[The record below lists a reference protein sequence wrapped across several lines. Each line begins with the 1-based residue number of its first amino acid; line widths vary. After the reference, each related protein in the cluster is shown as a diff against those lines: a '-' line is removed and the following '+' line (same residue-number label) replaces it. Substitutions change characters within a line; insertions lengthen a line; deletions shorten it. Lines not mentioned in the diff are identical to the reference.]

1 MDEHLKRSIMI
12 EHYQNPLNKGIIDD
26 ESYKKINMNSKT
38 CIDNLDFAC
47 KIENGIIE
55 DLKFDGEA
63 CAISTS
69 SASIMSELVKGK
81 KVEEVKVIIENYE
94 NMINEKPYDKDLLEE
109 ANCYDEIYKQ
119 PNRKKC
125 ALLPYEG
132 LKKILEREYKDEKH
146 TKSDRK

>member
-12 EHYQNPLNKGIIDD
+12 EHYQNPLNKGLDNTLG
-26 ESYKKINMNSKT
+26 YKKVNMNSKT
-38 CIDNLDFAC
+38 CIDNLDFAL
-47 KIENGIIE
+47 KIEDGIIK
-55 DLKFDGEA
+55 DIKFDGEA

-69 SASIMSELVKGK
+69 SASIMTELLKGK
-81 KVEEVKVIIENYE
+81 KIEEAEEIINNYE
-94 NMINEKPYDKDLLEE
+94 NMIEERPYNKDLLEE

-132 LKKILEREYKDEKH
+132 VKKILEGKK
-146 TKSDRK
+146 

>member
-47 KIENGIIE
+47 KIKNGIIE
-55 DLKFDGEA
+55 DLRFDGEA

-81 KVEEVKVIIENYE
+81 KVEEVKEIIENYE
-94 NMINEKPYDKDLLEE
+94 CMINEKPYNKDLLEE

-132 LKKILEREYKDEKH
+132 LKKILEREYKDAKN
-146 TKSDRK
+146 

>member
-12 EHYQNPLNKGIIDD
+12 EHYQNPLNKGLDNTND
-26 ESYKKINMNSKT
+26 YKKVNMNSET

-47 KIENGIIE
+47 KVENGIIK
-55 DLKFDGEA
+55 DIKFDGEA

-69 SASIMSELVKGK
+69 ASSIMTELLIGK
-81 KVEEVKVIIENYE
+81 TVSDANKIIENYE
-94 NMINEKPYDKDLLEE
+94 NMIEERPYDKDLLKE

-125 ALLPYEG
+125 ALLPFYG
-132 LKKILEREYKDEKH
+132 MKKILRDKN
-146 TKSDRK
+146 

>member
-12 EHYQNPLNKGIIDD
+12 EHYQNPLNKGLDNTND
-26 ESYKKINMNSKT
+26 YKKVNMNSET

-47 KIENGIIE
+47 KVENGIIK
-55 DLKFDGEA
+55 DIKFDGEA

-69 SASIMSELVKGK
+69 AASIMTELLIGK
-81 KVEEVKVIIENYE
+81 TVSDANKIIENYE
-94 NMINEKPYDKDLLEE
+94 NMIEERPYDKDLLKE

-125 ALLPYEG
+125 ALLPFYG
-132 LKKILEREYKDEKH
+132 MKKILHDEN
-146 TKSDRK
+146 

>member
-12 EHYQNPLNKGIIDD
+12 EHYQNPLNKGLIDD
-26 ESYKKINMNSKT
+26 DAYKRINMNSKT

-47 KIENGIIE
+47 KIKNGIIE
-55 DLKFDGEA
+55 DVRFDGEA

-69 SASIMSELVKGK
+69 SASIMTELLKGK
-81 KVEEVKVIIENYE
+81 TIEEAFDIIKNYE
-94 NMINEKPYDKDLLEE
+94 NMIEEKPYDSNLLED

-132 LKKILEREYKDEKH
+132 IKSILEKED
-146 TKSDRK
+146 